1 MKHVVTL
8 TISNPSHEHLALR
21 RSQKTTNYIVEARD
35 EAEAIF
41 RASNHFRKLGNY
53 VHEAKVAKPLT
64 EETVSEDVE
73 QVNEF
78 LGVLGAAGRA
88 AAATRAAATASK
100 AISKAATASKA
111 ISKAASAP
119 VRTLPAPVKTT
130 PAPVRTMP
138 APAPVRTMPAPA
150 PAPVRTMPAPAPVRT
165 LPAPAPAPVRTMPA
179 PAPAPVRTLPAPA
192 PVRTVPARAPV
203 RTTPSVPVKAP
214 TTVVKPTSPVTRV
227 TSPISPLV
235 AAATVATGVNYL
247 LNKPRVSTQVV
258 EPEVE
263 PELQPE
269 LQPVVKPPAPVRTLP
284 AWAPA
289 PVRTLPAPAPVRTT
303 PSVPVKAPTTV
314 QPVTA
319 PTTPVTGPVGEEE
332 PVVLPTDPVT
342 SPVTGPVVVS
352 PVGGPPAT
360 GTRPVPPAGLPDWSL
375 SGGLEDSGFLRW
387 IRAGRALS
395 ARQEMHEESHTED
408 KGDARKNAVTRVL
421 EKRMKTK
428 KEEMRGDKNKINM
441 EPTLRTRGG
450 MHNVKV

>member
-100 AISKAATASKA
+100 AISKAA
-111 ISKAASAP
+111 SAP

-138 APAPVRTMPAPA
+138 APVRTM
-150 PAPVRTMPAPAPVRT
+150 
-165 LPAPAPAPVRTMPA
+165 
-179 PAPAPVRTLPAPA
+179 
-192 PVRTVPARAPV
+192 
-203 RTTPSVPVKAP
+203 
-214 TTVVKPTSPVTRV
+214 
-227 TSPISPLV
+227 
-235 AAATVATGVNYL
+235 
-247 LNKPRVSTQVV
+247 
-258 EPEVE
+258 
-263 PELQPE
+263 
-269 LQPVVKPPAPVRTLP
+269 
-284 AWAPA
+284 
-289 PVRTLPAPAPVRTT
+289 PAPAPVRTT